1 MSHRTDSR
9 KEVWMLRLHS
19 LFSRRKRTTPKPRA
33 QTSDAV
39 QESICSPKPRTG
51 RSLNEA
57 AHKHSR

>member
-1 MSHRTDSR
+1 
-9 KEVWMLRLHS
+9 MLRLHS

-33 QTSDAV
+33 QRSDTV

-57 AHKHSR
+57 AHKDSR